1 MKELLIV
8 FFIITVIIM
17 AMAFPFKTRMMFHT
31 NLLDAKGFYSFK
43 IMKIKLLTG
52 RFYIDNNN
60 GFTVEN
66 SADLLSENF
75 NKPFVKNL
83 SKEILKRLD
92 VRKVEMFFTGGFK
105 ENSYYSAIMCGLV
118 SSIIQTIYSV
128 LYEKYNDVKLYEDV
142 DVTFND
148 DNIDFT
154 FDIVIKISLIAILK
168 SILRANKLTKQGEL
182 KWKNLWVEIEL
193 KMLWRSQ

>member
-128 LYEKYNDVKLYEDV
+128 LYEKYDDVKLYEDV

-168 SILRANKLTKQGEL
+168 SILKANKLTKQGEL

>member
-52 RFYIDNNN
+52 RFYIDR
-60 GFTVEN
+60 GTGLTVEN

-105 ENSYYSAIMCGLV
+105 ENSYYSAIMCGFV

-128 LYEKYNDVKLYEDV
+128 LYEKYDDVRLFEDV
-142 DVTFND
+142 DVTFNEN
-148 DNIDFT
+148 NIDFT

-168 SILRANKLTKQGEL
+168 SILKANKLTKQGEL
-182 KWKNLWVEIEL
+182 KWKNFWVEIEL
-193 KMLWRSQ
+193 KMLWQSR

>member
-182 KWKNLWVEIEL
+182 K
-193 KMLWRSQ
+193 